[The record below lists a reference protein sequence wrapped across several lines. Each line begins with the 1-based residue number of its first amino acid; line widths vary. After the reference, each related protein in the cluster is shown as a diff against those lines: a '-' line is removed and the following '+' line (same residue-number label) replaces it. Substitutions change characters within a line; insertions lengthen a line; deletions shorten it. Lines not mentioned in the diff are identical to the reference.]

1 MANYITEAFRK
12 LDCLDEDLFDVSKEG
27 TEQLKDFIDDDIE
40 GETVQI
46 IDTEAEDNEDIED
59 SYIGKVILNCPVCH
73 SMHYAD
79 KESIEYDDESELVD
93 ISKPCP
99 YCHDVGGFEVIGEV
113 APYAD
118 VEVKVDDETV
128 TDDGKEEEKE
138 KEEVKVEESCGKKLK
153 EAPIYG
159 LNTQFDS
166 RKSFGGKAQVD
177 VQGDKETL
185 YSYDTPVVTI
195 EKGKVTLLPKWDL
208 SATTLRHVK
217 EFLKQHGFKADSRNQ
232 IAADYAQTME
242 ETLKESLSNDTKTTK
257 YEDVLDRDKYKKHF
271 EKIEDL
277 LGPEEL
283 SGGYIKKIKNIVE
296 ENYITVYSDGIDV
309 SHDFTFDALV
319 SGDFDETDDSG
330 KFINEKWIRFD
341 TSDFRGEPYENTC
354 WYEFDEGGAYDDC
367 MQKDCYNARERF
379 YLDKEFT
386 QMLYDAGN
394 EFIGVDGEYLRD
406 YVDEPDSD
414 EGLEESCGK
423 SVKKSFKKV
432 KEDKTS
438 DIDRID
444 AKRDDRVEKAR
455 ANLKKTI
462 DDADAQRDDEKK
474 EIKEGLSYG
483 EIATIEDE
491 WKKFKEKTGRSDA
504 SAAMEF
510 IETECK
516 GVYDTDEEKDEVFA
530 EISSLEELDEDL
542 GSWIASRKLK
552 KLEKSGK
559 AGLSDEEKKNF
570 DLKRKE
576 YQARAQRGAK
586 KANPN
591 TGDKAN
597 WTQRN
602 LDKANELKK
611 KGSADLGK
619 ETKKNNQIKRSREEL
634 FKKFGIKDI
643 DELKKLLAGAGVSL
657 SEALR
662 MEDTKLTEAF
672 EKVELETA
680 TEKIKVE
687 SEPKEEKTGDET
699 IIPLKDETIK
709 EIEANDE
716 TVEDSFADI
725 DEIDEEDVD
734 ELGESYLKKVYENV
748 NSFKSNNCK
757 IENGKLIIE
766 GVIGFKSG
774 KEKNTSF
781 VFESVNTTKTGK
793 VKILGENKGISKCK
807 NAFTFTGKVDNKK
820 FIAESLTYKYNAKA
834 DSDDTAK
841 KIYGRVTKKK

>member
-46 IDTEAEDNEDIED
+46 IDTEAEDGEDIED

-128 TDDGKEEEKE
+128 TDDGKEEEE
-138 KEEVKVEESCGKKLK
+138 KDEVKVEESCGKKLK

-166 RKSFGGKAQVD
+166 RRSFGGKAQVD

-195 EKGKVTLLPKWDL
+195 EKGTVTLLPKWDF

-232 IAADYAQTME
+232 IAADYAQNM
-242 ETLKESLSNDTKTTK
+242 
-257 YEDVLDRDKYKKHF
+257 
-271 EKIEDL
+271 
-277 LGPEEL
+277 
-283 SGGYIKKIKNIVE
+283 
-296 ENYITVYSDGIDV
+296 
-309 SHDFTFDALV
+309 
-319 SGDFDETDDSG
+319 
-330 KFINEKWIRFD
+330 
-341 TSDFRGEPYENTC
+341 
-354 WYEFDEGGAYDDC
+354 
-367 MQKDCYNARERF
+367 
-379 YLDKEFT
+379 
-386 QMLYDAGN
+386 
-394 EFIGVDGEYLRD
+394 
-406 YVDEPDSD
+406 
-414 EGLEESCGK
+414 EESCGK
-423 SVKKSFKKV
+423 AVKKSFKKV

-444 AKRDDRVEKAR
+444 VKRDDRVEKAR
-455 ANLKKTI
+455 ANLKKTV

-474 EIKEGLSYG
+474 KIKEDLSYG
-483 EIATIEDE
+483 EIAAIEDE
-491 WKKFKEKTGRSDA
+491 WKKFKKKTGRSDA
-504 SAAMEF
+504 NAAMEF

-516 GVYDTDEEKDEVFA
+516 GVYDTEEEKDEVFA

-611 KGSADLGK
+611 KGSANLGK
-619 ETKKNNQIKRSREEL
+619 ETKKNNQIKRSREDL

-643 DELKKLLAGAGVSL
+643 DELKKLLGSAGISL

-662 MEDTKLTEAF
+662 MEDAKLTEAF

-687 SEPKEEKTGDET
+687 SEPKEEKTGEET
-699 IIPLKDETIK
+699 IVPLKDETIK

-725 DEIDEEDVD
+725 DEIDEEDID

-748 NSFKSNNCK
+748 NSFKSKNCK
-757 IENGKLIIE
+757 IENGKLIVE

-820 FIAESLTYKYNAKA
+820 FIAESLTYKYNVKA
-834 DSDDTAK
+834 DKDTTAK
-841 KIYGRVTKKK
+841 RIYGRVTKKK

>member
-46 IDTEAEDNEDIED
+46 IDTEAEDSEDIED

-79 KESIEYDDESELVD
+79 KDSIEYDDESELVD

-185 YSYDTPVVTI
+185 YSYDTPVAII
-195 EKGKVTLLPKWDL
+195 EKGTVTLLPKWDL

-232 IAADYAQTME
+232 IAADYAQNM
-242 ETLKESLSNDTKTTK
+242 
-257 YEDVLDRDKYKKHF
+257 
-271 EKIEDL
+271 
-277 LGPEEL
+277 
-283 SGGYIKKIKNIVE
+283 
-296 ENYITVYSDGIDV
+296 
-309 SHDFTFDALV
+309 
-319 SGDFDETDDSG
+319 
-330 KFINEKWIRFD
+330 
-341 TSDFRGEPYENTC
+341 
-354 WYEFDEGGAYDDC
+354 
-367 MQKDCYNARERF
+367 
-379 YLDKEFT
+379 
-386 QMLYDAGN
+386 
-394 EFIGVDGEYLRD
+394 
-406 YVDEPDSD
+406 
-414 EGLEESCGK
+414 EESCGK
-423 SVKKSFKKV
+423 AVKKSFKKVADKKVNEGYRGAKNVEYVSHGSTADPDLIYDGYTFNYWDIEDGLWDGFLDETGHKDSESNDPEVEKEFDKYVQDNVESYLDDVIAGGYFKKGSKSWHDSFNESCNHRKKV

-438 DIDRID
+438 KLDRID

-474 EIKEGLSYG
+474 EIKEDLSYG
-483 EIATIEDE
+483 EIAAIEDE
-491 WKKFKEKTGRSDA
+491 WKKFKKKTGRSDA
-504 SAAMEF
+504 NAAMEF

-662 MEDTKLTEAF
+662 MEDAKLTEAF

-687 SEPKEEKTGDET
+687 SEPKEEKTGEET
-699 IIPLKDETIK
+699 IVPLKDETIK

-725 DEIDEEDVD
+725 DEIDEEDID

-748 NSFKSNNCK
+748 NSFKSKNCK
-757 IENGKLIIE
+757 IENGKLIVE

-820 FIAESLTYKYNAKA
+820 FIAESLTYKYNVKA
-834 DSDDTAK
+834 DKNDTAK
-841 KIYGRVTKKK
+841 RIYGRVTKKK

>member
-12 LDCLDEDLFDVSKEG
+12 LDCLDEDLFDASKEG

-46 IDTEAEDNEDIED
+46 IDTEAEDSEDIED
-59 SYIGKVILNCPVCH
+59 SYIGKVILKCPVCH

-79 KESIEYDDESELVD
+79 KDSIEYDDESELVD

-99 YCHDVGGFEVIGEV
+99 YCIIYDGGFEVIGEV

-185 YSYDTPVVTI
+185 YSYDTPVAII
-195 EKGKVTLLPKWDL
+195 EKGTVTLLPKWDL

-232 IAADYAQTME
+232 IAADYAQNM
-242 ETLKESLSNDTKTTK
+242 
-257 YEDVLDRDKYKKHF
+257 
-271 EKIEDL
+271 
-277 LGPEEL
+277 
-283 SGGYIKKIKNIVE
+283 
-296 ENYITVYSDGIDV
+296 
-309 SHDFTFDALV
+309 
-319 SGDFDETDDSG
+319 
-330 KFINEKWIRFD
+330 
-341 TSDFRGEPYENTC
+341 
-354 WYEFDEGGAYDDC
+354 
-367 MQKDCYNARERF
+367 
-379 YLDKEFT
+379 
-386 QMLYDAGN
+386 
-394 EFIGVDGEYLRD
+394 
-406 YVDEPDSD
+406 
-414 EGLEESCGK
+414 EESCGK
-423 SVKKSFKKV
+423 AVKKSFKKVADKKVNEGYRGAKNVEYVSHGSTADPDLIYDGYTFNYWDIEDGLWDGFLDETGHKDSESNDPEVEKEFDKYVQDNVESYLDDVIAGGYFKKGSKSWHDSFNESCNHRKKV

-438 DIDRID
+438 KLDRID

-474 EIKEGLSYG
+474 MNEGGISSAEKYNRKADRIFSSKRDRDQKIMSYLRNNGYTEEKIDELRNNTGLSKDALGDELVKVGGAELYRG
-483 EIATIEDE
+483 VIDGTI
-491 WKKFKEKTGRSDA
+491 T
-504 SAAMEF
+504 
-510 IETECK
+510 
-516 GVYDTDEEKDEVFA
+516 
-530 EISSLEELDEDL
+530 EDL

-559 AGLSDEEKKNF
+559 AGLSDEEKKDF

-662 MEDTKLTEAF
+662 MEDAKLTEAF

-699 IIPLKDETIK
+699 IVPLKDETIK

-725 DEIDEEDVD
+725 DEIDEEDID

-748 NSFKSNNCK
+748 NSFKSKNCK
-757 IENGKLIIE
+757 IENGKLIVE

-820 FIAESLTYKYNAKA
+820 FIAESLTYKYNVKA
-834 DSDDTAK
+834 DKNDTAK
-841 KIYGRVTKKK
+841 RIYGRVTKKK